1 MTAGTDPAGAEPDTG
16 LVPVA
21 EKVRLLAAEH
31 AAAADRDRRLAP
43 EVVEAL
49 REAGFARHFVAAGL
63 GGSQGTFTE
72 LARAVQT
79 VGEAC
84 ASTAWCASLA
94 ALSSRFAAH
103 LPAEGHREI
112 WGTSADTFV
121 VTGQPPMGKAST
133 VDGGH
138 RLSGRWTYVS
148 GADFAEWA
156 LLCGMVATDG
166 EPEARFFAL
175 PRKSFTV
182 LETWDSVG
190 MKATS
195 SHSVVV
201 DDVFVPEHLSY
212 ARTDMLTGRNS
223 WSSVPSHNVPFQA
236 VGGLTFVGP
245 AVGAAYGALTAA
257 TNAMSGKKVN
267 TTQGVDL
274 CRASAQIDSARF
286 LVEQNAKVLDERTFT
301 PRLMARCERNAA
313 FTAESLVDAVG
324 TLVRAAGTSGF
335 SENSPLQRFWRD
347 IVSASSHVA
356 LRYETAVARTWPAAL
371 IGE

>member
-1 MTAGTDPAGAEPDTG
+1 MSDTG

-21 EKVRLLAAEH
+21 EKVGALAAEH
-31 AAAADRDRRLAP
+31 AQEADRTRKLAP
-43 EVVEAL
+43 EVVEAV
-49 REAGFARHFVAAGL
+49 REAGFARHFVAKSH
-63 GGSQGTFTE
+63 GGNEGGFAE
-72 LARAVQT
+72 LTQAVMA
-79 VGEAC
+79 VGEGC
-84 ASTAWCASLA
+84 ASTAWCASLT
-94 ALSSRFAAH
+94 ALSARYATH
-103 LPAEGHREI
+103 LPQLGHDEL
-112 WGTSADTFV
+112 WGSGADTFV
-121 VTGQPPMGKAST
+121 VTAQPPLGKATTAS
-133 VDGGH
+133 GGH
-138 RLSGRWTYVS
+138 RLSGRWAYVS
-148 GADFAEWA
+148 GVDFADWA
-156 LLCGMVATDG
+156 LVCGMVATGG

-175 PRKSFTV
+175 PRRDFTV
-182 LETWDSVG
+182 VEGWDNAG
-190 MKATS
+190 MRATS
-195 SHSVVV
+195 SHNVIV
-201 DDVFVPEHLSY
+201 DDVFVPEHLSFLR
-212 ARTDMLTGRNS
+212 ADFISGKNS
-223 WSSVPSHNVPFQA
+223 TSDLPAHNVPFQA

-257 TNAMSGKKVN
+257 INAMSGKKVN

-286 LVEQNAKVLDERTFT
+286 LVEQNAQVLDERTFT

-371 IGE
+371 TGE